1 MNALNAV
8 LLGSGL
14 VAVLAV
20 SAWLSVI
27 DLREHR
33 LPNRIV
39 GPLAGA
45 VAVWLVALG
54 VVTGDLGRT
63 AAALG
68 WGCAAFGVFLLLNL
82 TVGLGMGDVK
92 YAWPVAATLGWFG
105 WPALKVG
112 IYGLIVSGGIVAVVL
127 LARGRSKDTRVA
139 YGPYMAF
146 GLLCGLA
153 QALI

>member
-1 MNALNAV
+1 MNAL
-8 LLGSGL
+8 LLGIGI

-54 VVTGDLGRT
+54 VVAGDLGRT

-82 TVGLGMGDVK
+82 TAGIGMGDVK

-105 WPALKVG
+105 WEALRVG
-112 IYGLIVSGGIVAVVL
+112 LYGLILSGGLVALVVFI
-127 LARGRSKDTRVA
+127 RGKDKDTRIA

-146 GLLCGLA
+146 GLVCGLA
-153 QALI
+153 QALV